1 MQYITGLHA
10 LQCPC
15 ALNTPGDTQHASV
28 DWTYPAL
35 ADTETA
41 FFKDYGVE
49 TDKEVARLAGTR
61 NVANHL
67 SLIHI

>member
-15 ALNTPGDTQHASV
+15 ALNTPGDTHPASV

-49 TDKEVARLAGTR
+49 TNKEGSQPDGQ
-61 NVANHL
+61 N
-67 SLIHI
+67 